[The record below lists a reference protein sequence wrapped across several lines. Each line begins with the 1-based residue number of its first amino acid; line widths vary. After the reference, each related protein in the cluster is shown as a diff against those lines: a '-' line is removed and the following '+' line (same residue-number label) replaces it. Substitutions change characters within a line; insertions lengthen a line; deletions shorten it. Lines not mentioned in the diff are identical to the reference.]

1 MLADKLLNLIFF
13 VAARETMVDR
23 VEAQV
28 QDIESFL
35 AVAQTGSFTRAAEG
49 LGTSKSNV
57 GKAVQRLEK
66 RLGTRLFQRT
76 TRAVRLTEDGETYL
90 LAAQA
95 ALEGLREAEQAL
107 AARRAEPIG
116 RVRLDVPAGFGRLL
130 LPFLASLQRRYPKVT
145 LEMALTDRMSDPV
158 AEGWDI
164 VVRIGEL
171 PRDSEMTVRKLCDLR
186 LGLYASP
193 EYMRRKGDIRTVA
206 DLTTHDA
213 VIFRGPTGR
222 QRPWTVN
229 DNGRER
235 DIVMEPVLVL
245 ADGQALVDAA
255 VSGFGIA
262 QIFDRVARPHVAA
275 GRLVHIL
282 PGADVDGPP
291 VHAIIPLGQRMA
303 AKTRAVLNHLA
314 DSLRDD
320 GAAE

>member
-1 MLADKLLNLIFF
+1 
-13 VAARETMVDR
+13 MVDR

-35 AVAQTGSFTRAAEG
+35 AVAKTGSFTRAAED

-57 GKAVQRLEK
+57 GKAVQRLEI

-76 TRAVRLTEDGETYL
+76 TRAVRLTEDGETYM

-130 LPFLASLQRRYPKVT
+130 LPFLAALRRRHPKVT
-145 LEMALTDRMSDPV
+145 LDMALTDRMSDPV

-171 PRDSEMTVRKLCDLR
+171 PADGDMTVRKLCDLR

-193 EYMRRKGDIRTVA
+193 EYIQRKGAIHTVA
-206 DLTTHDA
+206 DLSHHDA

-222 QRPWTVN
+222 HRPWTVS
-229 DNGRER
+229 DNGHVR

-255 VSGFGIA
+255 ISGFGIA
-262 QIFDRVARPHVAA
+262 QIFDRVAKPHLLA
-275 GRLVHIL
+275 GRLIHIL
-282 PGADVDGPP
+282 PASDVDGPP
-291 VHAIIPLGQRMA
+291 VHAIIPVGRRMP

-314 DSLRDD
+314 DSLRDEATQ
-320 GAAE
+320 G